1 MRSED
6 EIDKRELRCSFGGWG
21 AFLEGLSFYL
31 EAGQQKPGRL
41 LAFPSPIHVEFG
53 EVERNYC
60 GICVRTSLSFPPTA
74 AVPAR
79 LSF

>member
-6 EIDKRELRCSFGGWG
+6 EIDKRELRN
-21 AFLEGLSFYL
+21 ALLEVGVHFYL
-31 EAGQQKPGRL
+31 EAGKQKPGRL
-41 LAFPSPIHVEFG
+41 LAFPSSIHVEFS
-53 EVERNYC
+53 EVKRNYC
-60 GICVRTSLSFPPTA
+60 GICVRTSLSFPPSTS